1 MVLGD
6 WLSIGLTVL
15 LTLGLLV
22 GTRYFKAHYAHNLPK
37 WQPVPVLLVYNAILT
52 VVVLFSRYSNAFA
65 LPEVVAPVAFIGGNA
80 VLMHLFG
87 IPQFGRAKKAA
98 APPTDP
104 NRARIVPTAK
114 KRRQKRRK

>member
-1 MVLGD
+1 MILGD

-15 LTLGLLV
+15 LMFGLLV
-22 GTRYFKAHYAHNLPK
+22 GTRYFKAHYAHTLPK

-52 VVVLFSRYSNAFA
+52 ALVLASRYSSTFT

-87 IPQFGRAKKAA
+87 IPRFGRAKKAA

-104 NRARIVPTAK
+104 NRERIVPTAK
-114 KRRQKRRK
+114 KPRQKRRK